1 MTTPKLLTR
10 DELLRLG
17 GLVVNGDEDSLEAIG
32 HICRHLAALL
42 PADGALPPID
52 NADEQI
58 VDALVA
64 KAQEGRT
71 SRLLTPRQVTQTIE
85 DLREAVRSQLQRER
99 DAAIAR
105 AEAAERRLA
114 ELKKRHGECSKCN
127 GHGETQD
134 AVISGQ
140 FYMCSDC
147 DGSGSALLRSHILEA
162 EETKSEVEHYRAR
175 AEAAEKRVAEL
186 ERDLLEI
193 AHATGIVYEAE
204 GHAPKPGPTD
214 AIVQHI
220 KEDLLEQRDEARD
233 ALRDALTWMGQTN
246 EGDTEERRR
255 IIAAGW
261 AALEGR

>member
-85 DLREAVRSQLQRER
+85 DLRGAVRSQLQRER
-99 DAAIAR
+99 DAAPAMAR
-105 AEAAERRLA
+105 LLCRFEDASGDGLYRLCCRSA
-114 ELKKRHGECSKCN
+114 DKPHMPGCPL
-127 GHGETQD
+127 D
-134 AVISGQ
+134 ACLTAIGIS
-140 FYMCSDC
+140 
-147 DGSGSALLRSHILEA
+147 
-162 EETKSEVEHYRAR
+162 
-175 AEAAEKRVAEL
+175 
-186 ERDLLEI
+186 
-193 AHATGIVYEAE
+193 
-204 GHAPKPGPTD
+204 P
-214 AIVQHI
+214 
-220 KEDLLEQRDEARD
+220 
-233 ALRDALTWMGQTN
+233 
-246 EGDTEERRR
+246 EERERVR
-255 IIAAGW
+255 F
-261 AALEGR
+261 

>member
-1 MTTPKLLTR
+1 MLLRRVRGACLSRPAEDGMTTPKLLTKGEVLSVLNAI
-10 DELLRLG
+10 DG
-17 GLVVNGDEDSLEAIG
+17 GLFVSHYELRNVFHTIK
-32 HICRHLAALL
+32 ALL

-52 NADEQI
+52 KADEQI

-71 SRLLTPRQVTQTIE
+71 SRPLTPRQVTQTIE
-85 DLREAVRSQLQRER
+85 DLRGAVRSQLQRER

-186 ERDLLEI
+186 EAKHEADLAFGPYRYAAGIREGLTRAAVACQDI
-193 AHATGIVYEAE
+193 GANPTAHADTAAWCYQRIV
-204 GHAPKPGPTD
+204 KL
-214 AIVQHI
+214 
-220 KEDLLEQRDEARD
+220 KEQVK
-233 ALRDALTWMGQTN
+233 
-246 EGDTEERRR
+246 
-255 IIAAGW
+255 
-261 AALEGR
+261 